1 MSKEKYLRQNSPTYV
16 KRDLHMSKE
25 AYTRQKRTA
34 NVKRDMHIP
43 KETPTH
49 AHISAVEYED
59 FVTEDF
65 STQH

>member
-1 MSKEKYLRQNSPTYV
+1 
-16 KRDLHMSKE
+16 MSKE